1 MVKNADPVLE
11 GAAGNRDVAFDLGE
25 AERCVE
31 GSARTVSTTGEVVEM
46 AELRD
51 KLGRQLCSTL
61 LVGIVPYRT
70 GIGCR
75 SK

>member
-31 GSARTVSTTGEVVEM
+31 VSARTVSTTGEVVEM
-46 AELRD
+46 AELRGNCVA
-51 KLGRQLCSTL
+51 LSWVELF
-61 LVGIVPYRT
+61 PT
-70 GIGCR
+70 GQE
-75 SK
+75 